1 MQIHS
6 FHNVGHAATPPLGLI
21 PAAIASEPNRANVEI
36 RRVEVGGGGANGELD
51 QLARQLGQVSEV
63 RSDVVAAA
71 KLKVQRG
78 DYLNRATAEVLAD
91 TLLSRDAWN
100 RPSVTD

>member
-6 FHNVGHAATPPLGLI
+6 FHNVGHAATPPFGLP
-21 PAAIASEPNRANVEI
+21 PAAVASELSTKNIDSRRAD
-36 RRVEVGGGGANGELD
+36 VGGGGANGELD
-51 QLARQLGQVSEV
+51 RLTRQLGQVSEV

-78 DYLNRATAEVLAD
+78 DYLNRATTEVLAD

-100 RPSVTD
+100 RLSVTD